1 MKKDDLKASLGRIK
15 PREELVNSTLM
26 KMREE
31 REKEFRRETRFT
43 PAYARGL
50 RVAGAFCAFAL
61 VFCLGFFAARQ
72 GFMPEIDNGQD
83 ARAAELDTYETAGAD
98 VAMFSL
104 GDEQEWIVVRGNVF
118 SFNFEELGESDRDSG
133 VVSRASV
140 QFDVVEVENRSD
152 NLTRET
158 ISTIIETDVLFY
170 DNDSLNAFVN
180 LMRDEMLFKLVPTG
194 ETGWEVEDF
203 SAIQ

>member
-15 PREELVNSTLM
+15 PREELINSTLL
-26 KMREE
+26 KMRKE
-31 REKEFRRETRFT
+31 REKEFKRETRFT

-72 GFMPEIDNGQD
+72 GFMPETDNGQD
-83 ARAAELDTYETAGAD
+83 VRVAELDTYETAGAD

-104 GDEQEWIVVRGNVF
+104 GGEQEWIVVRGNVF
-118 SFNFEELGESDRDSG
+118 SFNFEELTESDLASG
-133 VVSRASV
+133 VISRASLR
-140 QFDVVEVENRSD
+140 FDVIEVENRSD
-152 NLTRET
+152 NLQRET
-158 ISTIIETDVLFY
+158 ISTTIETDILFY
-170 DNDSLNAFVN
+170 DNDSLNEFVN
-180 LMRDEMLFKLVPTG
+180 LMKSDMLFKLVPTG
-194 ETGWEVEDF
+194 ETEWEVEGF